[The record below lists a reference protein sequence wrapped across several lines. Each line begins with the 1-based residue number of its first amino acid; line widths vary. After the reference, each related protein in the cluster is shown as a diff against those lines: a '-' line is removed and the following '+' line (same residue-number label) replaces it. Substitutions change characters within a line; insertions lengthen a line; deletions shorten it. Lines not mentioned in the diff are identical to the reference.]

1 MMIIQL
7 NISLVSFAER
17 TNEIDMDLN
26 EVNRTLNQLDQF
38 DGSVNMTD
46 VMQVER
52 ELLALN
58 STVASLSRI
67 ANQSL
72 AQLSRDLVTINTS
85 WNAIEMLNL
94 EAREILA
101 NLTEGESML
110 EPILTLIDSVN
121 VTHMELRRNLTD
133 LDMRADR
140 LASQLATLAER
151 AGNVSSGSSLVNRS
165 LVGLLEDVQ
174 RRGVEV
180 ANLFV
185 LVQALNR
192 SVLSLEMAASEAES
206 RVNNLVVRK
215 IALSITNI

>member
-1 MMIIQL
+1 MMITQL

-17 TNEIDMDLN
+17 TNEIDLDLN

-72 AQLSRDLVTINTS
+72 AQLSRDLETINTS